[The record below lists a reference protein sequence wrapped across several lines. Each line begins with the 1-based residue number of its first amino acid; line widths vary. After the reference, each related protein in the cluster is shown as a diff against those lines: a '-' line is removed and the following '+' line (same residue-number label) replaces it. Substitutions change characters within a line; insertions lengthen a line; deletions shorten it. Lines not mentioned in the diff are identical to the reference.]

1 MNMIKSFNDTIEYIE
16 TVLDSKI
23 DKNKVFQLSSYSF
36 AMFSRLFSII
46 TDMTLSEYIRYRKLT
61 RAAIDLRETG
71 LKVIDVALKYGYE
84 SADSFSNA
92 FKKFHGYSPLEVK
105 RGKQFRVFSPMQL
118 AINVKGG
125 RKMNVIIKRK
135 EKFYVAGIKQENM
148 DNALCPEI
156 WDKLYSKYDE
166 TELEKFGSGQSYG
179 MCYGIDNENKINYMA
194 CYDVKDT
201 EKAKKMGLEVV
212 EISEAEYAIFELKG
226 AIPKCIH
233 DGWKYAMEVFFPE
246 HGYIHSGHPDFEVYS
261 NGDMH
266 SDNYK
271 MQLWIP
277 IEKNK

>member
-61 RAAIDLRETG
+61 KAAIDLRETK

-105 RGKQFRVFSPMQL
+105 RGKQFRVFSPIQL

-148 DNALCPEI
+148 DNSLCPEI
-156 WDKLYSKYDE
+156 WDKLYSKYDK
-166 TELEKFGSGQSYG
+166 TELEKLGSGQSYG

-194 CYDVKDT
+194 CYDVKDI
-201 EKAKKMGLEVV
+201 EKAKKIGLEVV
-212 EISEAEYAIFELKG
+212 EIPEAEYAIFELNG

-261 NGDMH
+261 KGDMNN
-266 SDNYK
+266 DNYK

-277 IEKNK
+277 IEKSK